1 MQLRTFKTF
10 KDMAQIKS
18 EAAYRA
24 AMNRI
29 EELLPLVNDNTPV
42 DDPNYLELDMISDMV
57 EEYEDV
63 HYPIGKPTLIDI
75 IKLRLYEMG
84 ITQSK
89 LAEMLGLSNARVS
102 EILNGKS
109 EPSLKIGRELS
120 RQLNIDPAVVL
131 GV

>member
-1 MQLRTFKTF
+1 
-10 KDMAQIKS
+10 MAQIKT
-18 EAAYRA
+18 EKQYKAACD
-24 AMNRI
+24 RI
-29 EELLPLVNDNTPV
+29 NELLKMVGNDTPA
-42 DDPNYLELDMISDMV
+42 DDKNMLELDLISDLV
-57 EEYEDV
+57 ADYEEE
-63 HYPIGKPTLIDI
+63 HYPIAAPTLIET

-84 ITQSK
+84 ITQTK

-102 EILNGKS
+102 EIMNGKS

>member
-1 MQLRTFKTF
+1 M
-10 KDMAQIKS
+10 
-18 EAAYRA
+18 
-24 AMNRI
+24 
-29 EELLPLVNDNTPV
+29 NDNTPV

-131 GV
+131 GL

>member
-1 MQLRTFKTF
+1 
-10 KDMAQIKS
+10 MAQIKS

>member
-1 MQLRTFKTF
+1 MT
-10 KDMAQIKS
+10 QIKT
-18 EAAYRA
+18 EKQYKTACE
-24 AMNRI
+24 RI
-29 EELLPLVNDNTPV
+29 NELLKIVSNDTPV
-42 DDPNYLELDMISDMV
+42 NDPNYLELDMISDMMA
-57 EEYEDV
+57 EYEDI
-63 HYPIGKPTLIDI
+63 HYPIGKPTLIEI

-120 RQLNIDPAVVL
+120 RQLNIDPEIVL